1 MKKIFTLLASALF
14 AVTVSAESYTGA
26 LKVTVNGITTD
37 AGNAN
42 VEMTPNGDGTCN
54 FSLKNFMFVEGGQ
67 QMPVGTIN
75 LTDIPYDKASAVA
88 VFSGDQNLTI
98 ADGDDPNV
106 GFWMG
111 SMLGEMPIFIQ
122 GSTYNGKMKAVI
134 LIDANKNN
142 LGVIKV
148 LFGENADEVGQIPNS
163 GFEKYHKAGSIDEAN
178 AWHSFGSCDGKFA
191 SMVKGTAHTEAVKDV
206 CPGTTGTTSLRIFS
220 TSILGISANGTVTTG
235 RMSAGSVSATDK
247 SNHAYLD
254 MSKTDVDGNGD
265 PFYAALTAF
274 PDSIGVWMKYNPG
287 KSGLK
292 ASISAVITDGTY
304 YQDPEDK
311 TYNNVVAKASNTNIE
326 ENGGSWQYVTVP
338 FDYASYEKPEG
349 QEIAGR
355 AMLVTMSTCAT
366 PGGGTGNDNLYVDD
380 LRLIYNYKPQA
391 LVYNGVAFADFA
403 TDKFEYTLTGVDK
416 FDEDFLTAVVPSDE
430 YDESKVVVEDEENPG
445 NGTVYY
451 TLISGDF
458 QNTVTYTIHYA
469 GTTGINGVENT
480 KSNGVAGIYDLSGR
494 RVSMNAVQHGVFIIR
509 TADGKTYK
517 VNK

>member
-1 MKKIFTLLASALF
+1 MKKIFTLFASALF
-14 AVTVSAESYTGA
+14 AATVCAESYTGA
-26 LKVTVNGITTD
+26 LKVTVNGVTTD
-37 AGNAN
+37 AGNAA
-42 VEMTPNGDGTCN
+42 VEMTDKGDGTCN
-54 FSLKNFMFVEGGQ
+54 FTLKNFMFVADGQ

-75 LTDIPYDKASAVA
+75 LTGIDYDKVSAVA
-88 VFSGDQNLTI
+88 AFSGDQNLTI

-106 GFWMG
+106 PFWAG
-111 SMLGEMPIFIQ
+111 SMLGEMPVFIQ

-134 LIDANKNN
+134 LIDANKNG

-163 GFEKYHKAGSIDEAN
+163 GFEKYHKAGSIDEPN
-178 AWHSFGSCDGKFA
+178 AWHSFGSCDGSLA
-191 SMVKGTAHTEAVKDV
+191 GAVKGKAHTEAAKDV
-206 CPGTTGTTSLRIFS
+206 CPGSKGATSLRIFS
-220 TSILGISANGTVTTG
+220 TSVFGISANGTVTTG
-235 RMSAGSVSATDK
+235 RMTAGAMSAKDTQ
-247 SNHAYLD
+247 NHAYLD

-265 PFYAALTAF
+265 PFYANLTAM
-274 PDSIGVWMKYNPG
+274 PDSIGVWMKYKPG

-311 TYNNVVAKASNTNIE
+311 TYNNVVAKASNTDIE
-326 ENGGSWQYVTVP
+326 ENGGNWQYVTVP
-338 FDYASYEKPEG
+338 FDYASFEKPEG

-366 PGGGTGNDNLYVDD
+366 PGGGTGDDNLYVDD

-391 LVYNGVAFADFA
+391 LSYNGVAFSDFA
-403 TDKFEYTLTGVDK
+403 TDKFEYTLAGIDN
-416 FDEDFLTAVVPSDE
+416 FDDDFLTAVIPSDE
-430 YDESKVVVEDEENPG
+430 YEESKVVVEDEQNPG

-451 TLISGDF
+451 TLISADF

-469 GTTGINGVENT
+469 ATTGINGVENT
-480 KSNGVAGIYDLSGR
+480 KSNGVAGIYDICGR
-494 RVSMNAVQHGVFIIR
+494 RVSMTAGQHGVFIIR